1 MAIESSG
8 HSRGSPR
15 LYELIEHSPKEGD
28 SPTIWE
34 WPQLINWFKVAGQP
48 VPGPWPPHQEPRP
61 EPESES
67 VPVAVSEPEPDDEEE
82 EAAPRS
88 RSQAQRAGSGGQRG
102 AGAGPARGGQK
113 RTQTPSARP
122 QTRRDR

>member
-1 MAIESSG
+1 MAIESTG

-15 LYELIEHSPKEGD
+15 LYELVEHTPKEGD

-61 EPESES
+61 DPEAEA
-67 VPVAVSEPEPDDEEE
+67 VPVAVSEPEDEGEDE
-82 EAAPRS
+82 QQHASAAER
-88 RSQAQRAGSGGQRG
+88 RQAQAERRGSAGPQRG
-102 AGAGPARGGQK
+102 GGSRGGTGPAR
-113 RTQTPSARP
+113 
-122 QTRRDR
+122 